1 MSDLI
6 ATVLTLRA
14 VEDASLTR
22 FQGRALHALFFDL
35 LARADAGLSRAL
47 HDLAGVK
54 PVTLSDLIGPQA
66 ALQDGQWRLSAG
78 DTVRWRV
85 TLYQREPAAC
95 WLTQVLPALPER
107 ISLGDAAFE
116 VAGWTADGTADRWA
130 GATTYADLAGQA
142 LLAGP
147 HPGPWI
153 GVRFASPTTFRSQGM
168 SQPLP
173 LPGLA
178 FGHWWDKWQAFAP
191 LTLPDVREVAA
202 QQIAISRFELRS
214 EPVSFGNRMEIG
226 AVGFVN
232 YHVLADDPYLRRV
245 LAVLS
250 RFAFFAGTGHHT
262 TTGLGQ
268 TLPMQRRATV

>member
-1 MSDLI
+1 MPDLI

-35 LARADAGLSRAL
+35 LSRGDAGLSRAM

-54 PVTLSDLIGPQA
+54 PVTVSDLIGPPA
-66 ALQDGQWRLSAG
+66 ALQDGHWRLTAG
-78 DTVRWRV
+78 ETVRWRV
-85 TLYQREPAAC
+85 TLFQREPADC
-95 WLTQVLPALPER
+95 WLEKVLPALPEQLK
-107 ISLGDAAFE
+107 LGDATFE
-116 VAGWTADGTADRWA
+116 VAGWTADPTADRWA
-130 GATTYADLAGQA
+130 GTTTYADLAGTA

-153 GVRFASPTTFRSQGM
+153 GVRFVSPTTFKSQGM

-202 QQIAISRFELRS
+202 REVAISRFELHS
-214 EPVSFGNRMEIG
+214 EPVSFGERLEIG
-226 AVGFVN
+226 AMGFVN
-232 YHVLADDPYLRRV
+232 YHVLAEDPYLRRV
-245 LAVLS
+245 LRVLAQ
-250 RFAFFAGTGHHT
+250 FAFYAGTGHRT

-268 TLPMQRRATV
+268 TRPGR